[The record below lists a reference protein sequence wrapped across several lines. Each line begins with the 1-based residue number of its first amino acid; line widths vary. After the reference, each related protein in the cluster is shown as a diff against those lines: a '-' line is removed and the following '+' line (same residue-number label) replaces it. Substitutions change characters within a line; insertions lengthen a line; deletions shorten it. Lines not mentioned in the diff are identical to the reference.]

1 MSKKGIL
8 TTNLTKTTYF
18 TVTNVLENNQHCF
31 RKDRGNHYLKL
42 PIILVPPLFQKKF
55 QIFY

>member
-8 TTNLTKTTYF
+8 IANLTKTTHF

-42 PIILVPPLFQKKF
+42 PIILAPPLFQKKC
-55 QIFY
+55 QKFY